1 MPFLKGRKTSK
12 LWAPVPFFH
21 YICMV
26 WLVTA
31 ACIAGILD
39 FHHNWAAME
48 LDLGQKKQTKLLKCQ
63 TKKGIWENIKHFKNK
78 LQSSNLSNSVKY
90 WSFTLL
96 IMHYFVYGS
105 LCFSLWS
112 DFCAGSQLYCLSAAL
127 SRLHSLTFCLQFWH
141 KPLRWA
147 GFFRWLSPL
156 VK

>member
-21 YICMV
+21 YIYVV

-39 FHHNWAAME
+39 FHHNWAVME

-105 LCFSLWS
+105 LCFSLW
-112 DFCAGSQLYCLSAAL
+112 LSALRSLCSSVSFAL
-127 SRLHSLTFCLQFWH
+127 PDFLFAVLAQTSRMGRLFQMIV
-141 KPLRWA
+141 PI
-147 GFFRWLSPL
+147 G
-156 VK
+156 